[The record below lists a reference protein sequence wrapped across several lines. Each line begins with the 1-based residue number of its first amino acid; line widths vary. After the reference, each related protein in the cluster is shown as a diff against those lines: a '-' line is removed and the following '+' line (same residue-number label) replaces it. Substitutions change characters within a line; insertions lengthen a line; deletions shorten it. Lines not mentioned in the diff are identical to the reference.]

1 MNIRSAIFIA
11 LVLFAPWSAAAFS
24 DDDFCRDMQ
33 DHARTFNVNKPAWI
47 GREIREDGI
56 VVLCMQKTIEHRRF
70 FNIDPSGLG
79 RDWEQRLSAQWS
91 RGQCRERTLDA
102 IRNGWQIV
110 EITRFP
116 KSPRHPDGRQLRAV
130 AACP

>member
-1 MNIRSAIFIA
+1 MKIQAVFFIA
-11 LVLFAPWSAAAFS
+11 AALFAPPDAAAFS
-24 DDDFCRDMQ
+24 DDDFCRDTQ
-33 DHARTFNVNKPAWI
+33 EHARKFNIDKPAWI
-47 GREIREDGI
+47 GREIRQDGM
-56 VVLCMQKTIEHRRF
+56 VVLCMQKTVEHRRF

-79 RDWEQRLSAQWS
+79 RDWEQRLSAQWN

-110 EITRFP
+110 EITRFS
-116 KSPRHPDGRQLRAV
+116 KSPRYPDGRQLRAL